1 MKFLSGM
8 RILLIEDELK
18 AIESLKKGFQEHD
31 IMVDI
36 ANEGVKGF
44 QLAKSKNY
52 DVIVS
57 DVIMP
62 GMDGFQ
68 VVKNLRDS
76 GINTPVILLTALGG
90 TDNTVEGLNL
100 GADDYMQ
107 KPFEF
112 NELLARVRALSRRG
126 VAAVKTP
133 STLVFGDIK
142 MDMDTKEVF
151 RQDIRID
158 LTPKEFA
165 LLAYFIANQGR
176 VISKSEIAIK
186 VWDIDFDTSTNVIEV
201 YINYLRN
208 KVDRPFEKK
217 LIHTVFG
224 SGYILKSE

>member
-1 MKFLSGM
+1 M

-31 IMVDI
+31 IMVDV
-36 ANEGVKGF
+36 ANEGMLGF
-44 QLAKSKNY
+44 NLAKMKKY

-62 GMDGFQ
+62 GMDGFH
-68 VVKNLRDS
+68 VVKNLRAS

-90 TDNTVEGLNL
+90 TDNTIEGLNL

-126 VAAVKTP
+126 VRSVEIP

-151 RQDIRID
+151 RQDTKID

-165 LLAYFIANQGR
+165 LLAYFITNQGR

-186 VWDIDFDTSTNVIEV
+186 VWDIDFDTNTNVIEV

-208 KVDRPFEKK
+208 KIDRPFDKK
-217 LIHTVFG
+217 VIHTVFG